1 MVGALARWWGAR
13 REVDARL
20 WLLVYGQLVLSIG
33 RGVLLPFAT
42 LYFYNERGFPLA
54 FIGLTFAVAL
64 PLGALVGL
72 AWGTLSDRFGR
83 KPLMI
88 LGFVG
93 HVATTT
99 GLAFVETPAQ
109 YFGIVLLNAISVS
122 AWNPS
127 ARAMVADV
135 TPPDRRTRA
144 YGLLYLANNAG
155 ISVGLVLGGALA
167 LVLPYA
173 TLFFVEAAGALGYL
187 VVVML
192 FVAES
197 HHARVASPARG
208 PLATV
213 AGHLA
218 SVSVPLRDRRFLL
231 FATCGVLAGFG
242 WSQFYVTYSPYM
254 KNVVGA
260 SDAGIGAL
268 FAVNTVMVVALQVP
282 VAAWA
287 ERRRRTRVYIL
298 ATYLLAWSLLLTW
311 AAGRVELVAARL
323 AVMAVAIAIMTLGEI
338 AVVPVGSALVA
349 ALAGGQQHHGKYMAA
364 FDLVWTLATGVGG
377 VLGGAFFDAGEPYLL
392 WPAMTALVALSLL
405 GYWRLGR
412 TLPAEVERPVAS
424 G

>member
-1 MVGALARWWGAR
+1 MARLARWWEAR
-13 REVDARL
+13 REIDPRL

-72 AWGTLSDRFGR
+72 AWGALADRFGR

-99 GLAFVETPAQ
+99 GLAFVSTPAQ
-109 YFGIVLLNAISVS
+109 YFGVVLLNAVSVS

-155 ISVGLVLGGALA
+155 MSLGLVLGGALA
-167 LVLPYA
+167 LVMPYA
-173 TLFFVEAAGALGYL
+173 TLFFIEAAGALGFL
-187 VVVML
+187 LVVML
-192 FVAES
+192 FVTES
-197 HHARVASPARG
+197 HTARATATARG
-208 PLATV
+208 PLAAI

-231 FATCGVLAGFG
+231 FAACGILAGFG

-268 FAVNTVMVVALQVP
+268 FAVNTVMVVGLQVP

-287 ERRRRTRVYIL
+287 ERRRRTRVYLI
-298 ATYLLAWSLLLTW
+298 ATYLLAWSLILTW
-311 AAGRVELVAARL
+311 AAGRVEPLEARL

-349 ALAGGQQHHGKYMAA
+349 ALAGGQQHYGKYMAA
-364 FDLVWTLATGVGG
+364 FDLVWTLSTGIGG
-377 VLGGAFFDAGEPYLL
+377 VVGGAFFDAGNPYVL
-392 WPAMTALVALSLL
+392 WPAMAALVALSLV

-412 TLPAEVERPVAS
+412 MLPADVERPAS
-424 G
+424 AAG